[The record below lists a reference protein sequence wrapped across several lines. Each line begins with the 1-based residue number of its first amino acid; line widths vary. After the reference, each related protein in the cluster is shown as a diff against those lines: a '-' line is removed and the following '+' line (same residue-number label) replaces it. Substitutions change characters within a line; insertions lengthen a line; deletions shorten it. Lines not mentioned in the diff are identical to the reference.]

1 MKRLHSPLWII
12 LTLFAGAALCL
23 SSAGCA
29 SLSGPPSALEA
40 SLFNVETNHVQEVQ
54 AATNTVPVVLPV
66 TTAAGETVLVTNYVE
81 RVVYVTNSVPVYTFS
96 PGDRVE
102 AVRDSA
108 TQIGNLVAPGSGTLI
123 GLVVGG
129 VASIWASIRSARS
142 RKLAAGMAQAIE
154 TARKVLQTTPQGQA
168 ADKAFVQWLKR
179 HQTEQGVMVEVLK
192 LIQKTVDDKDAERV
206 AGEISRL
213 IAERA

>member
-1 MKRLHSPLWII
+1 MKRHYSPLWII
-12 LTLFAGAALCL
+12 LSPFAAAALCF
-23 SSAGCA
+23 AVGGC
-29 SLSGPPSALEA
+29 STLSGPPSALESA
-40 SLFNVETNHVQEVQ
+40 LFNVETNHVQEVTT
-54 AATNTVPVVLPV
+54 ATNTVPVVLPV
-66 TTAAGETVLVTNYVE
+66 TVASGETVLVTNYAE

-96 PGDRVE
+96 PGERVE

-108 TQIGNLVAPGSGTLI
+108 QQIGNLIAPGSGTLI

-168 ADKAFVQWLKR
+168 ADQAFVQWLKR
-179 HQTEQGVMVEVLK
+179 HQTEQGVMIEVLK
-192 LIQKTVDDKDAERV
+192 LIQKTVNDKDAERV

-213 IAERA
+213 ISERA